1 MFIYIKK
8 INLCLRTTNQN
19 TVKMFFMTKI
29 CCLKFEK
36 KKKKITL
43 TTLLVWKHL
52 DDVNKI
58 KTSNMMGHVDES
70 LCNNFLTCGS
80 FFLAKKKKTKNL
92 KINGCHN
99 TVCRLEDILEFIYN
113 INTCNLYDHE
123 VIYSFWL
130 FHQSIYILIWMF
142 GSACTHLN

>member
-1 MFIYIKK
+1 MLHIHVRGSLTSSSYVYKK
-8 INLCLRTTNQN
+8 KKCDHFCLITTNQN
-19 TVKMFFMTKI
+19 TMKMFLMTQI

-70 LCNNFLTCGS
+70 LCNNFRS
-80 FFLAKKKKTKNL
+80 FFLAKKNKEYEN
-92 KINGCHN
+92 
-99 TVCRLEDILEFIYN
+99 
-113 INTCNLYDHE
+113 
-123 VIYSFWL
+123 
-130 FHQSIYILIWMF
+130 
-142 GSACTHLN
+142 